1 MFITRMEN
9 MCSIFMY
16 IYTLNHF
23 AIDVAS
29 KMMTLVDE
37 KAALTIFC
45 KFMSYC
51 GASETGTNYKKFIY
65 NKIKFSACGFP
76 PYLLL

>member
-1 MFITRMEN
+1 
-9 MCSIFMY
+9 
-16 IYTLNHF
+16 
-23 AIDVAS
+23 
-29 KMMTLVDE
+29 MMTLVDE

-65 NKIKFSACGFP
+65 HKIKFSACGFP